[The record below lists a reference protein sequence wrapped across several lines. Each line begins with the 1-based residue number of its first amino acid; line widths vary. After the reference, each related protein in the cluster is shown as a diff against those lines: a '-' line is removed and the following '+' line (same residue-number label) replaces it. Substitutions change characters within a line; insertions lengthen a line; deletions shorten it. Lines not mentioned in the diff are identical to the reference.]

1 VARRIDLGAALL
13 LAALTAL
20 AGCGY
25 AVTAGLKLR
34 GGAERAEVRPFEN
47 ASTDPSVG
55 VEVTSALREA
65 LARRGV
71 GAGGGGVR
79 ALIEGQ
85 VLTETMAPSFGGG
98 ATQRVGL
105 VVRAR
110 LLVGGALVLERQ
122 VRRDADYLTGADALE
137 SETRRAQALRR
148 LAGEAARDV
157 LSALEE

>member
-1 VARRIDLGAALL
+1 MARGTDGRAAM
-13 LAALTAL
+13 LAAGLVAL

-25 AVTAGLKLR
+25 AVSAGLKLR

-47 ASTDPSVG
+47 LSTDPSVG

-65 LARRGV
+65 LARRGAS
-71 GAGGGGVR
+71 GDG
-79 ALIEGQ
+79 ALIDGQ
-85 VLTETMAPSFGGG
+85 VTTDTVAASFAGG

-110 LLVGGALVLERQ
+110 LLVDGTLVVERH
-122 VRRDADYLTGADALE
+122 VRREADYLTGADALE
-137 SETRRAQALRR
+137 GEARRAQALRR

-157 LSALEE
+157 LSAFED